1 MNAPHLTFGSLRPR
15 RTPER
20 PTLDRTAMG
29 ASATSMRWSALG
41 DAGTVVAALAGVQP
55 ETPGRALRNF
65 PVLIRDC
72 PPWRRQLA
80 DNMVADLAAMMEPGI
95 AALLAVNARGADPRP
110 AARALW
116 HEFSLARAAVLAL
129 LPPTGAWV
137 RRAWPDCA
145 LKARALKASRAV
157 DHVPLSFQ

>member
-1 MNAPHLTFGSLRPR
+1 MNAPPNSFGSHRP
-15 RTPER
+15 R
-20 PTLDRTAMG
+20 PTLDRSALG

-72 PPWRRQLA
+72 PSWRRQLA
-80 DNMVADLAAMMEPGI
+80 DNMVADLAAVMEPGI

-129 LPPTGAWV
+129 LPPTGDMGPPRLA
-137 RRAWPDCA
+137 
-145 LKARALKASRAV
+145 
-157 DHVPLSFQ
+157 